1 MGRRFE
7 SSRRGQV
14 KIMTKEE
21 FLQNKIEA
29 LEAERQRLCAEG
41 EFDNAERVRV
51 HKAIVEEQLR
61 ILKSNE

>member
-1 MGRRFE
+1 
-7 SSRRGQV
+7 V

-29 LEAERQRLCAEG
+29 LEVERQRLCAEG

-51 HKAIVEEQLR
+51 YKAIVEEQLR
-61 ILKSNE
+61 ILESNE